1 MKEVKE
7 TFINVEDMPKDAY
20 VAPPEISDDELLDKL
35 LGAPDDT
42 TKQVYMKRFGSYFEV
57 KAISSEEY
65 SGIEKRC
72 KYPVKNARTHQIEE
86 KTNQD
91 MLSNLLILT
100 ACIKP
105 DWNNP
110 KLLAKY
116 GTDDPAKVI
125 RKRLYIGEISQL
137 TEAIMDVSGFDDG
150 LEEAKNLLVGEE
162 KQP

>member
-7 TFINVEDMPKDAY
+7 DYVSVEDMPADAY
-20 VAPPEISDDELLDKL
+20 VAPPEVSDDELLDKL
-35 LGAPDDT
+35 LRAPDEE
-42 TKQVYMKRFGSYFEV
+42 TKQVYMKRFGAYFTV

-65 SGIEKRC
+65 SRLEKRC

-91 MLSNLLILT
+91 LLSNLLILA
-100 ACIKP
+100 ACTKP

-116 GTDDPAKVI
+116 GTDDPARVI

-150 LEEAKNLLVGEE
+150 LEEAKNLLAEAE
-162 KQP
+162 KQQ

>member
-7 TFINVEDMPKDAY
+7 DYVNIEDMPADAY
-20 VAPPEISDDELLDKL
+20 VAPPEVSDDDLLDKL
-35 LGAPDDT
+35 LGAPDEE
-42 TKQVYMKRFGSYFEV
+42 TKQVYMKRFGAYFTV

-65 SGIEKRC
+65 SRLEKRC

-91 MLSNLLILT
+91 MLSNLLILA
-100 ACIKP
+100 ACTKP

-116 GTDDPAKVI
+116 STDDPARVI

-150 LEEAKNLLVGEE
+150 LEEAKNLLAEAE
-162 KQP
+162 KQQ